1 MLKLRLAERWAR
13 LGPSGAG
20 MLVLLMLSAL
30 SLTGFWLAFE
40 PARDPGGCVT
50 LAARGVRAVRS
61 CEPDDIALQILFG
74 LAIGSLFGFLVLR
87 LLWRVGR
94 EFLRPLPDE
103 PLHGVLQLLLNLAHV
118 SIQARSEHADGLQL
132 DLLRLG
138 QDGSASAAFRLQLD
152 GLQQHTFYPEH
163 GRPRDLLPLLKPGTR
178 LRFAP
183 ATQLAHPQHAQ
194 IDASIVGQSFASGQ
208 LSLKARDYRLQP
220 LPLPPA
226 DAPSAT

>member
-74 LAIGSLFGFLVLR
+74 LAIGALFGFLVLR

-103 PLHGVLQLLLNLAHV
+103 PLHGVLQLLLKQPPSALDRSHG
-118 SIQARSEHADGLQL
+118 ARIAWGGGCQRDVW
-132 DLLRLG
+132 
-138 QDGSASAAFRLQLD
+138 AAFADRF
-152 GLQQHTFYPEH
+152 GIEIREGYGMTETSSFSTINPG
-163 GRPRDLLPLLKPGTR
+163 GRG
-178 LRFAP
+178 A
-183 ATQLAHPQHAQ
+183 
-194 IDASIVGQSFASGQ
+194 G
-208 LSLKARDYRLQP
+208 
-220 LPLPPA
+220 
-226 DAPSAT
+226 